1 MKTRKNR
8 CSLSDPYFEPIWGRF
23 WWLQASIL
31 SLRVLLWAP
40 WYAFWGARGVP
51 GAILGRSWRLLGRA
65 FGVLWTLPS
74 SLYGAAG
81 PLGGAQS
88 CFEGPNVNSD
98 HACYGLLTSRRSE
111 LEV

>member
-8 CSLSDPYFEPIWGRF
+8 RSLSDRYFEPFRGRF
-23 WWLQASIL
+23 WWLRASIWR
-31 SLRVLLWAP
+31 LRALLWPP
-40 WYAFWGARGVP
+40 WDVFGGLLGDP
-51 GAILGRSWRLLGRA
+51 GAVLGRSWTVLVRA
-65 FGVLWTLPS
+65 FGVLWTLPR

-81 PLGGAQS
+81 ALGGART

-98 HACYGLLTSRRSE
+98 HACFGLLTSRRSE